1 MSWEADWS
9 IISTELFFLC
19 IENQP
24 MTVKSS
30 SFMIISFMI
39 IIIQTILS
47 ICVNQKVNKDK
58 RVVTVLKMLT
68 FKFSRVIFDVIL
80 ILSIFVTRSSN
91 LQFPHPCTIL
101 HLLVPG
107 REKSQKFQEVETDTM
122 HKSGMVR
129 ARGDF
134 FLPKLAG
141 FVYKVRLVSKESFQ
155 FSRITSSDEN

>member
-1 MSWEADWS
+1 ME
-9 IISTELFFLC
+9 ELRTRLDHH
-19 IENQP
+19 IDRAVLP
-24 MTVKSS
+24 MHREPTNDGQI
-30 SFMIISFMI
+30 FI
-39 IIIQTILS
+39 IIIQTMLS

-58 RVVTVLKMLT
+58 RVVTVLKKLT
-68 FKFSRVIFDVIL
+68 FKFSRVIFGVIL

-91 LQFPHPCTIL
+91 LQLPHPCTIL

-134 FLPKLAG
+134 FLPNLAG
-141 FVYKVRLVSKESFQ
+141 FVYKV
-155 FSRITSSDEN
+155 N